1 LSDLDPFPLVWIP
14 AGAAR
19 KTVEHRNLRRIE
31 AYPRACSKDL
41 PLPGGRIPVVFVDL
55 GAQLRVQTD
64 VGIQLR
70 AAVYPLLMRWCGR
83 RSKQRRR
90 RSSRRWTD
98 CCKSGKN
105 KILKP
110 EKQTGDGESC
120 GDEKTADQM
129 KC

>member
-1 LSDLDPFPLVWIP
+1 MRPTSLSDLDPFPLVWIP

-70 AAVYPLLMRWCGR
+70 AAVYLLLAKLRLYEAPAHIAHGLDR
-83 RSKQRRR
+83 YKEVAFV
-90 RSSRRWTD
+90 D
-98 CCKSGKN
+98 
-105 KILKP
+105 
-110 EKQTGDGESC
+110 
-120 GDEKTADQM
+120 A
-129 KC
+129 